1 MYPRIF
7 PQLPCEVISHILS
20 FSEDGAVISRYRNG
34 RWEQHIQWSSDAI
47 ADIESMLVLRHH
59 FYLYWQHDAPEE
71 YRDLYRILKAYLQL
85 LLLRRRNDLLFIL
98 S

>member
-20 FSEDGAVISRYRNG
+20 FSEDGAVISHYRNG
-34 RWEQHIQWSSDAI
+34 RWGPHIRWNSDAI
-47 ADIESMLVLRHH
+47 NDIESMHILRQH
-59 FYLYWQHDAPEE
+59 FTHYWYHDAPEE
-71 YRDLYRILKAYLQL
+71 CKELYRILKAYLS
-85 LLLRRRNDLLFIL
+85 LLLRHRRDLITYLL